1 MTEPAPA
8 GRALSVQATIEKEQA
23 LAKTRVRP
31 DRGLT
36 VRMGLTMLLLAVLYV
51 VLVLAISQLTGALW
65 AGILIGLGALWAQW

>member
-1 MTEPAPA
+1 M
-8 GRALSVQATIEKEQA
+8 
-23 LAKTRVRP
+23 AKTRFRP

-65 AGILIGLGALWAQW
+65 AGILIGLGALTLALPHRTNTT